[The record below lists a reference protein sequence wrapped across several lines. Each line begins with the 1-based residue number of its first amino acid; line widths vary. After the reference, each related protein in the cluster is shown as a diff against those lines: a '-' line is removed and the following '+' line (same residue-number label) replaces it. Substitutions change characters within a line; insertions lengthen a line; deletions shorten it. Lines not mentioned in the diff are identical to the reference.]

1 MTYANAEERSDL
13 ISGLRELADFLEQN
27 PEVPA
32 PPGGPER
39 TGSPRCGSSA
49 ASGRNSERALSP
61 APDRARQAQSP

>member
-1 MTYANAEERSDL
+1 MTYANAKERSDL

-49 ASGRNSERALSP
+49 ASGRNS
-61 APDRARQAQSP
+61 